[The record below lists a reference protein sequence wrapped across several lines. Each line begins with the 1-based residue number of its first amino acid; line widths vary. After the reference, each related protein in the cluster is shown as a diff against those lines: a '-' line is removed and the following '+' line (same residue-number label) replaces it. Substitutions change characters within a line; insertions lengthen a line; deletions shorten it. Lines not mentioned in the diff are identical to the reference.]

1 MATFTID
8 TYTFVERLTGAGM
21 TAGQAKA
28 IVEGLREADLQ
39 GVAAKDDL
47 IALREDVIRLEG
59 RLGEKIESIKTDTL
73 KWFVPLL
80 LGQAGLIVALVRLL

>member
-1 MATFTID
+1 MATLTLD
-8 TYTFVERLTGAGM
+8 THAFIERLTKAGM
-21 TAGQAKA
+21 TAGQARA
-28 IVEGLREADLQ
+28 VVEGLREADLR

-59 RLGEKIESIKTDTL
+59 RLMEKVESVKTDL
-73 KWFVPLL
+73 IKWLVPIL